1 MFYNG
6 TFFENFSFPE
16 VNIKKYYNNIYRI
29 GNFEIQ
35 KTFIYIGEIKISQ
48 HRRQI
53 MKNEY
58 GMITV
63 NDYLNGLDNVRYTS
77 VTEVEIVREV
87 EKYILTKR
95 RNETNAKI
103 VEALLA

>member
-1 MFYNG
+1 
-6 TFFENFSFPE
+6 
-16 VNIKKYYNNIYRI
+16 
-29 GNFEIQ
+29 
-35 KTFIYIGEIKISQ
+35 
-48 HRRQI
+48 

-58 GMITV
+58 EMITV

-77 VTEVEIVREV
+77 VTEVEITREV
-87 EKYILTKR
+87 EKYILTQR

>member
-35 KTFIYIGEIKISQ
+35 KTFIYIGEIKN
-48 HRRQI
+48 
-53 MKNEY
+53 KPTPEANY
-58 GMITV
+58 
-63 NDYLNGLDNVRYTS
+63 
-77 VTEVEIVREV
+77 
-87 EKYILTKR
+87 EK
-95 RNETNAKI
+95 
-103 VEALLA
+103 